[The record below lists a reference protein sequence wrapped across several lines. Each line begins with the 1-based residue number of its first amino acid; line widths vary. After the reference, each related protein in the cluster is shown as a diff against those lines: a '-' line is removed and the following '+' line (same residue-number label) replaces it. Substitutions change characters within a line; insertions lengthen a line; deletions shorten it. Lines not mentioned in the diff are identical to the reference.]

1 MVINN
6 NNFYKE
12 FDLLYNKSNINND
25 IIYTEFLELYEK
37 YAFDN
42 KANDNLI
49 YDLKTNNIYIDE
61 NGLLNNIWE

>member
-12 FDLLYNKSNINND
+12 FDLLYNKLNIDND
-25 IIYTEFLELYEK
+25 ILYTEFLELYEK
-37 YAFDN
+37 YAFNN

-61 NGLLNNIWE
+61 EGLLNNIWE